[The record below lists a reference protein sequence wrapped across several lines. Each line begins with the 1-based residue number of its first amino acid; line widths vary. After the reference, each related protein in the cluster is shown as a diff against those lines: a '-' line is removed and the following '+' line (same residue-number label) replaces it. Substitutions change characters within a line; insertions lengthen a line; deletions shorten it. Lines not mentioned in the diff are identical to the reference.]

1 MADSDDEITAED
13 VAFFQKRAKTA
24 SFLLRE
30 QGADPEATSKAQ
42 KRIQLERSAAARR
55 KERAAIDRMQGRDG
69 GGGDDEGDDEGPRR
83 NLHWQAEAEKERRQA
98 LPVKLADG
106 SMKAVM
112 REQALPDPDE
122 AVELPAMS
130 KRAQKRARGERIAEK
145 KALERGEVLV
155 KPGAKHA
162 EEKPHAAPAPTEA
175 KKEGARGQQAG
186 AGAAAQEERPLT
198 HEEKKAAIADLC
210 SKLMRD
216 PEKSVGLLTR
226 VHQFCNDKDASIVK
240 MALLSEATV
249 FADILPDYR
258 IRQPTDK
265 EKEIKVSKEVAQ
277 QRAYEASLLAS
288 YQRFL
293 QFLESSG
300 RRAEGEAQTLWERG
314 GEAAVQGS
322 MLAIVVSAMVLLQRR
337 RPTFNFANNLLQSL
351 ARRADAP
358 VPAIANMA
366 LSGLRDTMIS
376 SPLNGHIK
384 MCVEVLAESVKKKQQ
399 RVNVQVLEV
408 FLALKITS
416 DMLSGPNKKKIK
428 GDTEEANEERELE
441 QSLLGVFTY
450 AVTLYT
456 TYYIVT

>member
-1 MADSDDEITAED
+1 MIRSFWLFVVNARFVSLRTCCKRVEGREAERVAGGSRPAGGSESSKPGRGMADSDDEITAED

-55 KERAAIDRMQGRDG
+55 KERAALDRLQGRDG

-83 NLHWQAEAEKERRQA
+83 NRHWQAEAEKERKQA

-155 KPGAKHA
+155 KPGAKPA

-175 KKEGARGQQAG
+175 KKGGARGQHAG
-186 AGAAAQEERPLT
+186 AGAAEQEAERPLT

-216 PEKSVGLLTR
+216 PEKSVALLTR
-226 VHQFCNDKDASIVK
+226 VHQ
-240 MALLSEATV
+240 
-249 FADILPDYR
+249 
-258 IRQPTDK
+258 
-265 EKEIKVSKEVAQ
+265 
-277 QRAYEASLLAS
+277 
-288 YQRFL
+288 
-293 QFLESSG
+293 
-300 RRAEGEAQTLWERG
+300 AQTLKSTAW
-314 GEAAVQGS
+314 
-322 MLAIVVSAMVLLQRR
+322 
-337 RPTFNFANNLLQSL
+337 
-351 ARRADAP
+351 
-358 VPAIANMA
+358 
-366 LSGLRDTMIS
+366 
-376 SPLNGHIK
+376 
-384 MCVEVLAESVKKKQQ
+384 
-399 RVNVQVLEV
+399 
-408 FLALKITS
+408 
-416 DMLSGPNKKKIK
+416 
-428 GDTEEANEERELE
+428 
-441 QSLLGVFTY
+441 
-450 AVTLYT
+450 
-456 TYYIVT
+456 

>member
-55 KERAAIDRMQGRDG
+55 KERAALDRLQGRDG

-83 NLHWQAEAEKERRQA
+83 NRHWQAEAEKERKQA

-155 KPGAKHA
+155 KPGAKPGA
-162 EEKPHAAPAPTEA
+162 KPADEKPHTLPAPAEA
-175 KKEGARGQQAG
+175 KKEGARGQHAG
-186 AGAAAQEERPLT
+186 AGAAVQQEAERPLT

-216 PEKSVGLLTR
+216 PEKSVALLTR
-226 VHQFCNDKDASIVK
+226 VHQ
-240 MALLSEATV
+240 
-249 FADILPDYR
+249 
-258 IRQPTDK
+258 
-265 EKEIKVSKEVAQ
+265 
-277 QRAYEASLLAS
+277 
-288 YQRFL
+288 
-293 QFLESSG
+293 
-300 RRAEGEAQTLWERG
+300 AQTLKSTAW
-314 GEAAVQGS
+314 
-322 MLAIVVSAMVLLQRR
+322 
-337 RPTFNFANNLLQSL
+337 
-351 ARRADAP
+351 
-358 VPAIANMA
+358 
-366 LSGLRDTMIS
+366 
-376 SPLNGHIK
+376 
-384 MCVEVLAESVKKKQQ
+384 
-399 RVNVQVLEV
+399 
-408 FLALKITS
+408 
-416 DMLSGPNKKKIK
+416 
-428 GDTEEANEERELE
+428 
-441 QSLLGVFTY
+441 
-450 AVTLYT
+450 
-456 TYYIVT
+456 